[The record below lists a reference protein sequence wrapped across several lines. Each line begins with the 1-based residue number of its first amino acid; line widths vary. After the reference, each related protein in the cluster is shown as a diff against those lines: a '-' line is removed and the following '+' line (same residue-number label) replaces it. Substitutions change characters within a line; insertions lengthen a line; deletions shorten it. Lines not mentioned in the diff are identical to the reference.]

1 MKYIEVGHAHFSN
14 VNANL
19 HKAGYTTAKKA
30 LKMIKTHPIRLIL
43 VFISDKYIPHDE
55 NNNLRNDVLNGI
67 QQAIK
72 EITGGDNVPLIG
84 TSVTAGIYNGLAE
97 DSIIVTVLASEH
109 IKAYVSVSD
118 GVFDDPDD
126 PDPGYQ
132 KAVKKAFDSLGEDAK
147 KDLEERKPG
156 FFLMFPPGY
165 HESDGRKLYLDYE
178 IHRHLMTL
186 LPPYLYPIFGCS
198 GADSLENSIGKRKT
212 SFQLVNDKIYE
223 GQFAMA
229 YIQTGLQIGYALTH
243 GIKPTEKRIK
253 ITKVRDGSKGNIVDE
268 IDGRPALDVF
278 EELEE
283 RYGKKQVM
291 FGTSD
296 IHSRPSI
303 VCARPTSDSNYSL
316 AFAGKLQESM
326 DLEVMTTDIG
336 MMCKAGGCALEDA
349 KRNWELKVPV
359 FVLIFSCT
367 ARLETF
373 IVNGIDV
380 DKIIKEQV
388 MPVLPDVS
396 VVGGFGYG
404 EQGMDETRSNISSTW
419 SIVTLVLDD
428 RLTPRAKREYD
439 LEILND
445 TNRRMILSSSLKQAV
460 KELLSGIQR
469 IGYDGAMLSLERRE
483 KGMIEAI
490 DAIGSNWRKIKKITK
505 RAIRGD
511 DILAIAVRENRPIVI
526 SDSRNQP
533 NCNQDAVAI
542 AKVVAQAVLPL
553 SVSERKAIGAIQ
565 VGFATATPI
574 TSEDLKTLIAFAN
587 QAAVIIMQ
595 KQSIEELETSRKID
609 EIIAESR
616 AMLSI
621 EDSLNTFCEKVVK
634 LIGTDTAHV
643 RLMDR
648 DVLRMVAGYGKYWR
662 RAKHTIRKLG
672 EWPTGRVAMRKRGLV
687 INDIERCKPS
697 LDMIRA
703 YRERG
708 DGEIANILLEMKS
721 FACYPLIG
729 HDGSVIG
736 TFNTES
742 RKKYLFDKT
751 KRQLIYDL
759 SHRIVPAIENAL
771 AVKDLSMLFR
781 HTEALIKDTIDVEE
795 LPNEEAKRLAR
806 ITGADTCS
814 IYMYNDDIERF
825 VLKGAYGWEEDMIN
839 KSVYARNEH
848 LTGSLALY
856 NKIEILSDTAR
867 NFNWPATK
875 YGKEMFGILSD
886 DEAIDKI
893 VIPLFQGDESRGIIT
908 LHKRRKITEH
918 ELPFREK
925 RENILRVIGD
935 EVQIVLEAI
944 RLFTESKRRI
954 NELTTLR
961 KTSDVFI
968 AGDPLE
974 SILSQEPILSQIAE
988 ITANRLGA
996 EACSIYI
1003 ADDSG
1008 QSVTLRGAYG
1018 YPHMLLNTAF
1028 FKRNESI
1035 TGTVFALGIIINIK
1049 KDVARHPEWSGKY
1062 DKDIEPQ
1069 LPSKKYKSFISI
1081 PLKVK
1086 DRIIGVMNL
1095 VNRKLSSDHPY
1106 DWFSK
1111 SDEELLTTLAN
1122 QLSLGI
1128 DNIRLM
1134 ALVIELGKNMGMAE
1148 LGLIIAQIVH
1158 ELNTP
1163 LQGILFSLSNL
1174 KNEMESGK
1182 SLEESIAHIG
1192 RIESVT
1198 ETVAEIINST
1208 LEFSRRDRIERR
1220 ELVDLQEI
1228 LEIAMASERM
1238 AIGRETFN
1246 IENYTKSFQ
1255 IMANKSDLAQ
1265 VFVNIIENAIE
1276 SMPNGGTLT
1285 IRSEVDDKN
1294 NLVNIRFTD
1303 TGVGM
1308 SEEIKNR
1315 IFEPFFTT
1323 KGSKGTGLGLLV
1335 CHRIIKDHDGNIT
1348 VESKPNQG
1356 STFTVSVPIAK

>member
-165 HESDGRKLYLDYE
+165 HESDGRRLYLDYE

-212 SFQLVNDKIYE
+212 SFQLVNDKMYE

-268 IDGRPALDVF
+268 IDGRPAIDVF

-316 AFAGKLQESM
+316 AFAGRLEESM
-326 DLEVMTTDIG
+326 VLEVMTTDIDR
-336 MMCKAGGCALEDA
+336 MCDAGGCALENA
-349 KRNWELKVPV
+349 RRKWELKVPV
-359 FVLIFSCT
+359 FALIFSCT

-373 IVNGIDV
+373 LANRVDV
-380 DKIIKEQV
+380 DKIIKERV
-388 MPVLPDVS
+388 MQALSGVPVI
-396 VVGGFGYG
+396 GGFGYG
-404 EQGMDETRSNISSTW
+404 EQGMDETRSNISSSW
-419 SIVTLVLDD
+419 SIATLVLDD

-439 LEILND
+439 LEVLND
-445 TNRRMILSSSLKQAV
+445 TNRRMILSSSLEQAV

-469 IGYDGAMLSLERRE
+469 IGYDGAMLSLVYRE
-483 KGMIEAI
+483 KGKVEAI
-490 DAIGSNWRKIKKITK
+490 DAIGSNWKRIVNMTK
-505 RAIRGD
+505 RNIKSD
-511 DILAIAVRENRPIVI
+511 DILAIAVRKNKPIVI
-526 SDSRNQP
+526 QDSRDHP
-533 NCNQDAVAI
+533 NCDQKAVAT
-542 AKVVAQAVLPL
+542 AKVRAQAVLPL

-565 VGFATATPI
+565 VGFATDTPI
-574 TSEDLKTLIAFAN
+574 NSADLKTLIAFAN

-595 KQSIEELETSRKID
+595 KQSIEELETSRGLD
-609 EIIAESR
+609 RIIAESR
-616 AMLSI
+616 AILGL
-621 EDSLNTFCEKVVK
+621 EDSLNTFCEKMVK

-643 RLMDR
+643 RLMDE
-648 DVLRMVAGYGKYWR
+648 DVLRMVAGYGEYWN
-662 RAKHTIRKLG
+662 RAKHTIRRLG
-672 EWPTGRVAMRKRGLV
+672 DWPTGLVAMRRRGIV
-687 INDIERCKPS
+687 INDIDKCIPS
-697 LDMIRA
+697 QEMIRR
-703 YRERG
+703 YREEG
-708 DGEIANILLEMKS
+708 NKEVADILSKMKS

-729 HDGSVIG
+729 QGGSVIG

-742 RKKYLFDKT
+742 QEKYLFNKT
-751 KRQLIYDL
+751 KRQLINDL
-759 SHRIVPAIENAL
+759 AHRIVPAIENAL
-771 AVKDLSMLFR
+771 SVRDLGMLLS
-781 HTEALIKDTIDVEE
+781 HTEDLIKDTIVVKE
-795 LPNEEAKRLAR
+795 LPNRAAKRLAD

-814 IYMYNDDIERF
+814 IYVYNDDMEKF
-825 VLKGAYGWEEDMIN
+825 VLKGSYGWKEDMVN
-839 KSVYARNEH
+839 KAMYARNEG
-848 LTGSLALY
+848 LTGKVALH
-856 NKIEILSDTAR
+856 NKIEILSDAAR
-867 NFNWPATK
+867 NPNWPPRK
-875 YGKEMFGILSD
+875 YEKQMFGNLYN
-886 DEAIDKI
+886 DEAIDI
-893 VIPLFQGDESRGIIT
+893 IAIPMLHGEESKGIIT
-908 LHKRRKITEH
+908 LHKRRKAKEY
-918 ELPFREK
+918 ELPFRQK
-925 RENILRVIGD
+925 KENILRVLGD

-944 RLFTESKRRI
+944 KRFTESERRVE
-954 NELTTLR
+954 ELTTLS
-961 KTSDVFI
+961 KASNVLI
-968 AGDPLE
+968 AGESLK
-974 SILSQEPILSQIAE
+974 SILDQIAE
-988 ITANRLGA
+988 IVINRVGT

-1008 QSVTLRGAYG
+1008 QSVILNGAYG
-1018 YPHMLLNTAF
+1018 YPYDLINTAS
-1028 FKRNESI
+1028 FKKNEGI
-1035 TGTVFALGIIINIK
+1035 TGTVFAMGIIMNK
-1049 KDVARHPEWSGKY
+1049 EKDVAKTPEWSDKY
-1062 DKDIEPQ
+1062 DKYIEPQ
-1069 LPSKKYKSFISI
+1069 LPSKKYKSFVSI
-1081 PLKVK
+1081 PLKVGGS
-1086 DRIIGVMNL
+1086 IIGVMNL
-1095 VNRKLSSDHPY
+1095 VNRKPSLEHPH

-1111 SDEELLTTLAN
+1111 ADERLLITLAN
-1122 QLSLGI
+1122 QLALGVE
-1128 DNIRLM
+1128 NLRLSGL
-1134 ALVIELGKNMGMAE
+1134 ALDVERDRRMAE
-1148 LGLIIAQIVH
+1148 LGLIAFQVTH

-1163 LQGILFSLSNL
+1163 LQSMLISLRILEKKVKDDESATRI
-1174 KNEMESGK
+1174 KNIIEEVVK
-1182 SLEESIAHIG
+1182 SRKIV
-1192 RIESVT
+1192 R
-1198 ETVAEIINST
+1198 ST
-1208 LEFSRRDRIERR
+1208 LEFSRRGRVERK
-1220 ELVDLQEI
+1220 ETVDLKEI
-1228 LEIAMASERM
+1228 LEIALTNERTM
-1238 AIGRETFN
+1238 IGRG
-1246 IENYTKSFQ
+1246 IVKVENYAESALL
-1255 IMANKSDLAQ
+1255 MANKYDLTQ
-1265 VFVNIIENAIE
+1265 VFINIIENAIE
-1276 SMPNGGTLT
+1276 AMPKGGKLI

-1294 NLVNIRFTD
+1294 NLIKIMFTN
-1303 TGVGM
+1303 TGAM
-1308 SEEIKNR
+1308 IPEEIQNK
-1315 IFEPFFTT
+1315 IFDVFFTT
-1323 KGSKGTGLGLLV
+1323 KGGEGTGIGLFI
-1335 CHRIIKDHDGNIT
+1335 CHRIIKEHGGNIT
-1348 VESKPNQG
+1348 IESNPNQT
-1356 STFTVSVPIAK
+1356 TFTVSISAA